1 NKFLKSSVD
10 STSNFSTNI
19 TKFSFDK
26 EEKELYLRLTQA
38 FRENLKSN
46 RHKPE
51 IFYDNLIKS
60 SILETSKILE
70 KPNPVSEIFKTEE
83 TNNIKANIYLASENK
98 DINKLRELYQK
109 YKKLS
114 IADEPVYKE
123 FIISFIKDEVETAK
137 AIYEEMRNN
146 GVLPTISTLVALIK
160 ATMNTPA
167 ADYYVKEIEDLGLQF
182 FTKHQFH
189 VLLNYYISKK
199 DAQGVQSLWQEM
211 LNLDN
216 NSIID
221 FKPNSYSYV
230 RYIGFLCKMNLFG
243 KAIKTL
249 YIMENEGIRP
259 FQREFLDYVIQPL
272 AMNKHPQVAW
282 QFLSFYRKRV
292 LSSPSIYSNYY
303 SLILEAFVKQ
313 NDLNAARR
321 VLVDMELTGVNF
333 DDKAKEILVSIQK
346 TKVQFGDE
354 EAYEYG
360 LIPDLNAQGKH

>member
-10 STSNFSTNI
+10 STLNFS

-70 KPNPVSEIFKTEE
+70 EPNPVSDIFKTKEIK
-83 TNNIKANIYLASENK
+83 NIKANVYLASENK
-98 DINKLRELYQK
+98 DINKLRELYQNF
-109 YKKLS
+109 KKLAIS
-114 IADEPVYKE
+114 DEPVYKE
-123 FIISFIKDEVETAK
+123 FIISFIKDDVGTAK

-167 ADYYVKEIEDLGLQF
+167 ADYYVREIKDLGLQF
-182 FTKHQFH
+182 FTKNQFH
-189 VLLNYYISKK
+189 VLLNYYISRK
-199 DAQGVQSLWQEM
+199 DVQGVQSLWQEM
-211 LNLDN
+211 LNLEN

-230 RYIGFLCKMNLFG
+230 RYIGFLCKMNLLD

-249 YIMENEGIRP
+249 HTMENEGIRP

-282 QFLSFYRKRV
+282 QFLSSYRKRV
-292 LSSPSIYSNYY
+292 LSSPNIYSNYY

-321 VLVDMELTGVNF
+321 VLVDMELTGVEL
-333 DDKAKEILVSIQK
+333 DDKAKEILASIQNI
-346 TKVQFGDE
+346 KVQLGED

-360 LIPDLNAQGKH
+360 LIPVFNAGKQ